1 MAVRAQGYLP
11 GRSLAPRSFAK
22 GRASNDSGADSEA
35 PPSRPHL
42 PGGVPKAARIFADTS
57 DHRTQSDPEETP
69 MRATAFAE
77 DFDSPFHVRET
88 TRRERIETNV
98 TPPLGPRAIEL
109 LRPPARRGGD
119 GTSGDDR
126 DGVERVAVL
135 GEN

>member
-1 MAVRAQGYLP
+1 MLTAAVD
-11 GRSLAPRSFAK
+11 F
-22 GRASNDSGADSEA
+22 
-35 PPSRPHL
+35 
-42 PGGVPKAARIFADTS
+42 FADLS
-57 DHRTQSDPEETP
+57 VQRQRAEEIDVVVVRHALT
-69 MRATAFAE
+69 TAFAE